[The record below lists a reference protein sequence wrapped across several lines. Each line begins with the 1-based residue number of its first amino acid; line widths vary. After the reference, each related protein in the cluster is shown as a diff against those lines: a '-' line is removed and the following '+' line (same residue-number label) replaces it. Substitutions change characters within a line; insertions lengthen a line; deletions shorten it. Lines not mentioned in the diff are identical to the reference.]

1 MSKQPESK
9 TPSDAAACSP
19 WTECADGLPPDF
31 ERVVVYG
38 LFLGT
43 FIGSVKDRQWRI
55 ETPLRDEDGRRIMVT
70 DCEPPT
76 RWAPIPPKENSEVS
90 PNKCP

>member
-1 MSKQPESK
+1 LAS
-9 TPSDAAACSP
+9 AAGSP
-19 WTECADGLPPDF
+19 WVECEDRLPEDF

-43 FIGSVKDRQWRI
+43 FIGSVKAGEWRI
-55 ETPLRDEDGRRIMVT
+55 ETPLRHDDGRRIMVT

-76 RWAPIPPKENSEVS
+76 RWAPIPAKENANMEA
-90 PNKCP
+90 PNA